1 MHQNRTVQNSVAIVG
16 GGPGGLVVAK
26 YLKQHGFEPVIFEQ
40 SDSIGGQWN
49 AGAFHSGVW
58 PSMCANTS
66 QLMTC
71 FSDFRYKPNTA
82 VFPSN
87 QDVLSY
93 LQHYAALF
101 DLTPH
106 IRLQTRVVLIE
117 RELSAGWMVHF
128 KPKRDEPCSEHF
140 RHIVIAS
147 GRYNKPMIPLVPG
160 IELFTGAGGVTH
172 TFNYK
177 DPGRYRGERVLVAGS
192 SISALEVASDL
203 AMLGTGRVISAGRR
217 PRYVLQKLMAGV
229 PTDNVA
235 FTRFSALAAEVMP
248 LHIRARTLR
257 DLVLR
262 TSGGPE
268 RFGALKPAEN
278 IFEAGIAQSQ
288 YYLPLVAEGR
298 IVAKPWIAAVEDQTV
313 HFADGSAEKVDAIIF
328 GTGFD
333 LHLPFLSEEILRT
346 LQFDSD
352 RIELHQ
358 LTFHP
363 DLANLAFVGLFPLI
377 GPYLPV
383 LELQARWIAYVWSG
397 LRPAPTRNEMEAG
410 IAAFRA
416 RRGGLQEQL
425 MDTVAIRL
433 AREAGIEPV
442 LQEWPELGGALLF
455 GPLSSVS
462 FRLSGSD
469 SLPDAAERLASSAL
483 ETIPSLELSPEQ
495 QAKLKVLA
503 AARKDEGLLDLA
515 NRGRRTPTS
524 VASDRA

>member
-1 MHQNRTVQNSVAIVG
+1 MDQNRTARDSIAIVG

-40 SDSIGGQWN
+40 GDGIGGQWN
-49 AGAFHSGVW
+49 AGASHSGVW
-58 PSMCANTS
+58 PSMCTNTS

-93 LQHYAALF
+93 LRGYAAHF
-101 DLTPH
+101 DLIPH
-106 IRLQTRVVLIE
+106 IRLQARVTLVE
-117 RELSAGWMVHF
+117 REASAGWTVHF
-128 KPKRDEPCSEHF
+128 KPIRGEPRSERF
-140 RHIVIAS
+140 RHVVIAS
-147 GRYNKPMIPLVPG
+147 GRYSKPMIPPVPG
-160 IELFTGAGGVTH
+160 IELFAGAGGVIH

-177 DPGRYRGERVLVAGS
+177 DPDRYRGERVLVAGS

-203 AMLGTGRVISAGRR
+203 AMLGSRVISAGRR

-248 LHIRARTLR
+248 LHMRARTLK
-257 DLVLR
+257 DFVLR
-262 TSGGPE
+262 TSGSPE

-298 IVAKPWIAAVEDQTV
+298 IVTKPWIAAVEDQTV

-328 GTGFD
+328 GTGFE

-346 LQFDSD
+346 LQISSD

-397 LRPAPTRNEMEAG
+397 LRPAPARKEMEAD
-410 IAAFRA
+410 IAAFRV

-442 LQEWPELGGALLF
+442 LQKWPELAGALLF

-462 FRLSGSD
+462 FRLNGPD

-483 ETIPSLELSPEQ
+483 EAIPSLELLPEQ